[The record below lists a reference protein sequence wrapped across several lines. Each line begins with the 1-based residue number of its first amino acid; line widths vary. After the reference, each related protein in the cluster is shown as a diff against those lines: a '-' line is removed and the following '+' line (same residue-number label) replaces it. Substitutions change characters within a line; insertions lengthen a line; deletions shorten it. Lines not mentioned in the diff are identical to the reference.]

1 VTGLD
6 WPGMLRLALAGLRLS
21 PEAFWRMTPAEFLL
35 ALGDADESR
44 PMTRDGLK
52 ALTDRFPD
60 KE

>member
-1 VTGLD
+1 
-6 WPGMLRLALAGLRLS
+6 MLRLALAGLRLS
-21 PEAFWRMTPAEFLL
+21 PDAFWRMTPAEFLL

-52 ALTDRFPD
+52 ALKDRFPD